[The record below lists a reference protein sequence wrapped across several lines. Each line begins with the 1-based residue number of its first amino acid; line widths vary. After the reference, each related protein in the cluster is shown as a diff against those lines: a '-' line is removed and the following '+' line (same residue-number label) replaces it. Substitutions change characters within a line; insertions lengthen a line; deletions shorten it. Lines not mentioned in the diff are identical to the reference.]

1 MIFMEQARI
10 YVDLNERVDK
20 DIFLLSKEDSKVDS
34 KGNIVTLYENMPI
47 LIWSDDCDE
56 EGNPDNLFADAVAI
70 KADLRI
76 CSVWSYVKWWCR
88 IDMSTLIHESERR
101 ARNRLY
107 TV

>member
-1 MIFMEQARI
+1 MDEARI

-34 KGNIVTLYENMPI
+34 KGNIVMFYENMPI

-101 ARNRLY
+101 ARNR
-107 TV
+107 

>member
-1 MIFMEQARI
+1 MDEARI

-20 DIFLLSKEDSKVDS
+20 DIFLLSKEDLKVDS
-34 KGNIVTLYENMPI
+34 KGNIVMFYENMPI

-101 ARNRLY
+101 ARNRL
-107 TV
+107 

>member
-34 KGNIVTLYENMPI
+34 KGNIVTFYENMPI

-56 EGNPDNLFADAVAI
+56 EGNPDNLLADAVAI
-70 KADLRI
+70 KADLSI
-76 CSVWSYVKWWCR
+76 CSNWSYVKWWCR
-88 IDMSTLIHESERR
+88 IDMSTMIHESEYR
-101 ARNRLY
+101 ARNR
-107 TV
+107 

>member
-1 MIFMEQARI
+1 MIFMDEARI
-10 YVDLNERVDK
+10 YIDLNERVDK

-34 KGNIVTLYENMPI
+34 KGNIVMFYENMPI

-101 ARNRLY
+101 ARNR
-107 TV
+107 

>member
-1 MIFMEQARI
+1 MIFMDEARI

-34 KGNIVTLYENMPI
+34 KGNIVMFYENMPI

-101 ARNRLY
+101 ARNRL
-107 TV
+107 

>member
-1 MIFMEQARI
+1 MDEARI

-34 KGNIVTLYENMPI
+34 KGNIVMFYENMPI

-101 ARNRLY
+101 ARNRL
-107 TV
+107 

>member
-1 MIFMEQARI
+1 MDEARI

-34 KGNIVTLYENMPI
+34 KGNIVTFYENMPI

-88 IDMSTLIHESERR
+88 IDMSTLNHESERR
-101 ARNRLY
+101 ARNRL
-107 TV
+107 

>member
-1 MIFMEQARI
+1 MIFMDEARI

-34 KGNIVTLYENMPI
+34 KGNIVMFYENMPI

-76 CSVWSYVKWWCR
+76 SSVWSYVKWWCR

-101 ARNRLY
+101 ARNR
-107 TV
+107 

>member
-1 MIFMEQARI
+1 MIFMDEARI

-34 KGNIVTLYENMPI
+34 KGNIVMFYENMPI

-88 IDMSTLIHESERR
+88 VDMSTLIHESERR
-101 ARNRLY
+101 ARNR
-107 TV
+107 

>member
-1 MIFMEQARI
+1 MIFMDEARI

-34 KGNIVTLYENMPI
+34 KGNIVMFYENMPI

-101 ARNRLY
+101 ARNR
-107 TV
+107 

>member
-1 MIFMEQARI
+1 MIFMDEARI

-34 KGNIVTLYENMPI
+34 KGNIVMFYENMPI

-70 KADLRI
+70 KADPRI

-101 ARNRLY
+101 ARNR
-107 TV
+107 

>member
-1 MIFMEQARI
+1 MDEPRI

-34 KGNIVTLYENMPI
+34 KGNIVMFYENMPI

-101 ARNRLY
+101 ARNR
-107 TV
+107 